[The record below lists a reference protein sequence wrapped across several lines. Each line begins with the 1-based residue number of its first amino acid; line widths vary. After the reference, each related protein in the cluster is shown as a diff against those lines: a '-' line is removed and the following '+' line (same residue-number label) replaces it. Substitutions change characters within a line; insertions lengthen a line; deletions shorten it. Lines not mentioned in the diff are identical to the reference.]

1 MNSKHQ
7 VLNGTQAL
15 DPTNGSPVTETK
27 RLGGADRILP
37 VMTGLEDQI
46 SDSAAEFVPSPFIRY
61 IPKDRHGNNIELKP
75 KGFDRFENS
84 DFSSAVNARDAID
97 KMRGNEA
104 KEYFGEMKCIV
115 ENRIGSLGSEYKRVD
130 SEIRAI
136 ENQITHGEMALGR
149 ITDADMAKE
158 ATELARNNLQS
169 ELATQVMANSS
180 RLKDVLIPLTTDH
193 FRGAAL
199 SASL

>member
-1 MNSKHQ
+1 L
-7 VLNGTQAL
+7 VCQAI
-15 DPTNGSPVTETK
+15 DPVTGLPKTETK

-37 VMTGLEDQI
+37 VMTGLQDQI
-46 SDSAAEFVPSPFIRY
+46 SDSAAEFTPTPFIRY
-61 IPKDRHGNNIELKP
+61 IPSNTNGNNIELKP
-75 KGFDRFENS
+75 KGFDRFEDS
-84 DFSSAVNARDAID
+84 DFSSAVNARDAVD
-97 KMRGNEA
+97 KMRGNEE
-104 KEYFGEMKCIV
+104 KNYFGEMKCIV
-115 ENRIGSLGSEYKRVD
+115 ENRIGSLGAEYKRVD
-130 SEIRAI
+130 SEIRAL

-158 ATELARNNLQS
+158 ATELARNNLKS

>member
-7 VLNGTQAL
+7 VLNGTQAI
-15 DPTNGSPVTETK
+15 DPATGLPKTETK

-37 VMTGLEDQI
+37 VMTGLQDQI
-46 SDSAAEFVPSPFIRY
+46 SDSAAEFTPTPFIRY
-61 IPKDRHGNNIELKP
+61 IPKDRHGNTIELKP
-75 KGFDRFENS
+75 KGFDRFEDS
-84 DFSSAVNARDAID
+84 DFSSAVNARDAVD
-97 KMRGNEA
+97 KMRGNEE
-104 KEYFGEMKCIV
+104 KNYFGEMKCIV
-115 ENRIGSLGSEYKRVD
+115 ENRIGSLGAEYKRVD
-130 SEIRAI
+130 SEIRAL